1 MPAQDRR
8 RDDIES
14 VEVVRTS
21 HVEVRFEDGLHARYE
36 LPDLRLACP
45 CADCNARRLRGQPVA
60 PSLDSGGE
68 ITVATATLTGAW
80 GLNLDWSDGHT
91 TGIYAWATLRDW
103 VDDGV
108 VGMPVA
114 DDDTR

>member
-1 MPAQDRR
+1 MAVSERNDV
-8 RDDIES
+8 ES
-14 VEVVRTS
+14 VDVVRDS
-21 HVEVRFEDGLHARYE
+21 HVQVLFADGLCARYRVE
-36 LPDLRLACP
+36 DLRRACP
-45 CADCNARRLRGQPVA
+45 CAECNARRQRNQPVA
-60 PSLDSGGE
+60 PALDGGGVV
-68 ITVATATLTGAW
+68 TVATATLTGAW

-91 TGIYAWATLRDW
+91 TGIYAWAQLREW